1 MVTLGNFHESFPAID
16 PGGYRFQ
23 NVRSDQHPLKT
34 RNRLLMAFADAPLTA
49 TCFSYY
55 FAQSETALSVA
66 YGNENAMSNMSS
78 VVSNCH
84 HRNYLR
90 NLFLHC

>member
-1 MVTLGNFHESFPAID
+1 MLPTMVTLGNSHESFPAID
-16 PGGYRFQ
+16 PEGYRFQ

-49 TCFSYY
+49 TSVFLTF

-66 YGNENAMSNMSS
+66 YGNENS
-78 VVSNCH
+78 VEHEFRC
-84 HRNYLR
+84 L
-90 NLFLHC
+90 